1 MIVSSGLLIVFEG
14 SEGAGKTTQVKM
26 LAERLREEGIEVVS
40 LREPGGT
47 PLGDAIRSIL
57 LDPEQNISP
66 PSEALLFMA
75 SRAEIVREQIDP
87 ALARGVVV
95 LMDRFF
101 LSTYAYQI
109 FGRGL
114 PESEIRSANALAA
127 GGRVPDLNIVLE
139 IPATEG
145 MERATARG
153 ARDRIEQSGDAF
165 HNRVEDAFA
174 TFTSRDWQLE
184 HQECGPIAGVDGRG
198 APDEVH
204 ARVLDA
210 LARNLPVRF
219 AMLSKESRS

>member
-1 MIVSSGLLIVFEG
+1 MSPGLLIVFEG
-14 SEGAGKTTQVKM
+14 SEGAGKTTQVRM
-26 LAERLREEGIEVVS
+26 LGERLREEGVDMLS

-57 LDPEQNISP
+57 LDPAQNISA

-114 PESEIRSANALAA
+114 PESGIRSANALAA

-153 ARDRIEQSGDAF
+153 AHDRIEQSGDAF
-165 HNRVEDAFA
+165 HNRVEGAFA
-174 TFTSRDWQLE
+174 SFTGRDWQSK
-184 HQECGPIAGVDGRG
+184 HPECGPIAGVDGRG
-198 APDEVH
+198 TPDEVH

-210 LARNLPVRF
+210 LARNLPVQF

>member
-1 MIVSSGLLIVFEG
+1 MSSGLLIVFEG
-14 SEGAGKTTQVKM
+14 SEGAGKTTQVRM
-26 LAERLREEGIEVVS
+26 LVQRLRTEGIEVLP

-57 LDPEQNISP
+57 LDPGQNISA

-114 PESEIRSANALAA
+114 PETEIRSANSLAA

-139 IPATEG
+139 IPASEG
-145 MERATARG
+145 MGRATARG
-153 ARDRIEQSGDAF
+153 AHDRIEQSGDEF
-165 HNRVEDAFA
+165 HKRVESAFA
-174 TFTSRDWQLE
+174 SFTHRDWQLE
-184 HQECGPIAGVDGRG
+184 HPECGPVAGVDGRG
-198 APDEVH
+198 TPDDVH

-210 LARNLPVRF
+210 LARNLPLRF
-219 AMLSKESRS
+219 AMLSEVKAS